1 MANIYEN
8 FLRLV
13 GFEEDEMSRYVPDWR
28 KASEKFGLTE
38 EDIKFA
44 TEEFIPANYDIE
56 LKGVRKL
63 IGAYIKETIEL
74 AKSSEYKQKGAKIV
88 YGILL
93 AITHYYSALKLAA
106 PDKIYVCFPDI
117 LLVTVLQC
125 FFHKINP
132 YLEGAEQAGI
142 PYGCRHCALNKSR
155 YIARKWGLIPPPD
168 ISWIWGFTCDEGPK
182 TDEFI
187 RIYCDPE
194 WKTYISRL
202 PHDQALGTVEDEID
216 ERVEYLAAQMRDGFN
231 YVQKEVGVKVS
242 DKILKKT
249 VDDYQRYLGK
259 LDKLYQLMSSDP
271 QPLSGQ
277 EGQFFAEA
285 LIRPFNIG
293 QEPLEEA
300 LDIVLEEVNERV
312 TNRRGILPSGSP
324 KLMANFVPIYLPWVV
339 KMFEQNR
346 VGLTYLEGFMP
357 SKKQLQP
364 PRFEDP
370 FMAVAETWLKQS
382 YTVNPGYEAEMMVEK
397 INARG
402 VDGFV
407 FGFFDFDRWL
417 GSDHKLLSKMVREK
431 SEVPVFYIEGDLFED
446 RDYSPEALRTRI
458 ESICEIVKMQKS

>member
-1 MANIYEN
+1 
-8 FLRLV
+8 
-13 GFEEDEMSRYVPDWR
+13 
-28 KASEKFGLTE
+28 
-38 EDIKFA
+38 
-44 TEEFIPANYDIE
+44 
-56 LKGVRKL
+56 
-63 IGAYIKETIEL
+63 
-74 AKSSEYKQKGAKIV
+74 
-88 YGILL
+88 
-93 AITHYYSALKLAA
+93 
-106 PDKIYVCFPDI
+106 
-117 LLVTVLQC
+117 
-125 FFHKINP
+125 
-132 YLEGAEQAGI
+132 
-142 PYGCRHCALNKSR
+142 
-155 YIARKWGLIPPPD
+155 
-168 ISWIWGFTCDEGPK
+168 
-182 TDEFI
+182 
-187 RIYCDPE
+187 
-194 WKTYISRL
+194 
-202 PHDQALGTVEDEID
+202 
-216 ERVEYLAAQMRDGFN
+216 MRDGFN